1 MGRKDLT
8 LPSRQSRT
16 QTHPSAPPTLLFHPF
31 CMRIVRFGGI
41 FGCHTGF
48 TVKSD
53 NMCDDTQ
60 LHVFAYTNCFPEGN
74 NCIAFLFA
82 ECSPG
87 ITRSAQNLYK
97 SVACP
102 FTAPTH
108 VCHLSAPGAHVS
120 GGPTSLVPRW
130 AGRSRDPPRHRIPG
144 LPGLGS
150 VPVLLGNA
158 APPSL
163 CCGFSASWIPWLLP
177 ACFPPSL
184 CRSTLSSN
192 VSKRGR
198 MAFVSGGCT
207 PETVF
212 IPRFH
217 VVDYLIGHR
226 ITNTAQKH
234 FFSRF

>member
-16 QTHPSAPPTLLFHPF
+16 QTPPSAPPTLLFHPF

-102 FTAPTH
+102 FTAPAH

-130 AGRSRDPPRHRIPG
+130 AGRSRDPPCHRIPG

-158 APPSL
+158 APPRSAVASL
-163 CCGFSASWIPWLLP
+163 PPGSRGFFLLVFLLRFVEARCPVMSPKEEGWLLFLEG
-177 ACFPPSL
+177 AHLKRSL
-184 CRSTLSSN
+184 
-192 VSKRGR
+192 
-198 MAFVSGGCT
+198 
-207 PETVF
+207 
-212 IPRFH
+212 FH
-217 VVDYLIGHR
+217 ASMWLI
-226 ITNTAQKH
+226 I
-234 FFSRF
+234 